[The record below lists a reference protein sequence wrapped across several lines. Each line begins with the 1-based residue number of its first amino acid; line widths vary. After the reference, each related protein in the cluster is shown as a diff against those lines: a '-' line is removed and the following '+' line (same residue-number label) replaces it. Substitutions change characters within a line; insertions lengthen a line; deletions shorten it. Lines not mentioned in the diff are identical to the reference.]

1 MKNETRKPCGS
12 GEKERVFLKKKNGIT
27 LIALIITIIIM
38 IILVGV
44 SIGLVIKGDL
54 LSSAEKATN
63 GTNAK
68 VEQEQSRVDELMQRL
83 NTEVGKGSVKYNTS
97 RMLDLQEGIMLCKTA
112 NETSGVKDIYSALNS
127 VNELTHA
134 ATNETNTDGDRKA
147 LLSEIQELSKN
158 IDRIRNNNQYKGEYL
173 LNGKFARSIG
183 ANGMYLNIDDLSA
196 LALEINNADI
206 SSTEKAEKYLEKVEK
221 AIDTVCDNMN
231 RINNVQMV
239 LERLLIMYDEQN
251 QIINSGIANADIEIT
266 VHSLSTMEEILNRC
280 IQCANIAYGEST
292 GEKENLKEEM
302 QYWLKGID
310 VIYDNAEYDG
320 NRLLDGTFKGV
331 SEINTT
337 TLGGGTGLNVDLT
350 NDASIASTI
359 SKLQSAIQTIER
371 EISKLGKTSVT
382 KDIGKDREIGAMKD
396 AISLCQTAEGAI
408 SETVSILDRIKS
420 ILGNN
425 SLTED
430 NIKEIGQL
438 VEELTRISL
447 TTQFN
452 KENLLDGTFARD
464 IGKNGIYLEII
475 DCRGEALGLYS
486 STLEIDLSTTAGKE
500 AYITKVENAITKL
513 TKQKNDIENVQAQL
527 EKLVNEA

>member
-1 MKNETRKPCGS
+1 MSKNIETFDKVK
-12 GEKERVFLKKKNGIT
+12 KENNCSEAGIT

-38 IILVGV
+38 LILVGV
-44 SIGLVIKGDL
+44 SISIALKGDL
-54 LSSAEKATN
+54 FSNSEKAVD

-83 NTEVGKGSVKYNTS
+83 NTEVGKGSVKYNS
-97 RMLDLQEGIMLCKTA
+97 SKMLDLQEGIMLCKTA
-112 NETSGVKDIYSALNS
+112 NETSGVEEIASKLERLKSL
-127 VNELTHA
+127 VTQA
-134 ATNETNTDGDRKA
+134 ANDVNTDEDRKTI
-147 LLSEIQELSKN
+147 LSEIQQLIKE
-158 IDRIRNNNQYKGEYL
+158 IDSLRNNNQYKGEDL
-173 LNGKFARSIG
+173 LKGKISRSIG

-206 SSTEKAEKYLEKVEK
+206 SSTEKANEYLEKVEK
-221 AIDTVCDNMN
+221 AIDTVYDNMN
-231 RINNVQMV
+231 RINNVQTV

-280 IQCANIAYGEST
+280 IQFANIAYGVST

-320 NRLLDGTFKGV
+320 NKLLDGTFKGV

-337 TLGGGTGLNVDLT
+337 TLGGGTGLDVDLT

-371 EISKLGKTSVT
+371 EISKFGKTSVA
-382 KDIGKDREIGAMKD
+382 KDIGKDREIGAMED
-396 AISLCQTAEGAI
+396 AISLCQNAEGAL
-408 SETVSILDRIKS
+408 SEVVAMLNRMES
-420 ILGNN
+420 ILGSD

-430 NIKEIGQL
+430 NIKEIKAL
-438 VEELTRISL
+438 VEELNRISSK
-447 TTQFN
+447 TQFN

-464 IGKNGIYLEII
+464 IGKNGVYLEII
-475 DCRGEALGLYS
+475 DCSGEGLGLYS
-486 STLEIDLSTTAGKE
+486 STLETDLSTTAGKE
-500 AYITKVENAITKL
+500 AYITKVENAITKV
-513 TKQKNDIENVQAQL
+513 TKQRNDIGKVQDQL
-527 EKLVNEA
+527 EKLVDEA

>member
-12 GEKERVFLKKKNGIT
+12 REKERVFLKKKNGIT

-54 LSSAEKATN
+54 FSSAEKATN

-251 QIINSGIANADIEIT
+251 QIINSGSAN
-266 VHSLSTMEEILNRC
+266 
-280 IQCANIAYGEST
+280 QCANIAYGEST

-396 AISLCQTAEGAI
+396 AISLCQTVEGAI

-475 DCRGEALGLYS
+475 DCSGEALGLYS